1 MNLKI
6 KNIGLLMMLMGTLLY
21 SGCIEKNKNEKVAE
35 GVEEQTS
42 KVSHLLPP
50 ANPFLIANS
59 SYPSVHSNPAQ
70 SDVTK
75 WATWNENV
83 DIKEENTQW
92 LPWVT
97 SIGTVHRPYPNG
109 EEALFVSGT
118 NKIGKI
124 KITNGVFEWVDE
136 VVVPGYEYE
145 VPSEDAIRATVDEM
159 IAGGTDESKYLPP
172 YANHVKAIK
181 QSSANIGNGIYTMMD
196 NEGNYFC
203 GFGTSIFKVSDK
215 NPGDVNSEIEIVK
228 AFDVKDG
235 VTPEE
240 AKQISRIF
248 ALGMTYDGYIAVA
261 MPGIIAVL
269 DRNLENMQY
278 IILEGEAV
286 DNGISI
292 DDTGGIYCVTSKY
305 MRKIVWDGKKISD
318 KEEDGAWKSPY
329 DYVPNPKALSRGSGN
344 TPSLMGFGPDEDHLV
359 FVADAGEDISA
370 VAFWRDEIPEDF
382 EQKEGTKSR
391 RIADQIKL
399 TIDVPATI
407 EWSPH
412 IYGNGV
418 MMMASAWPDPVYDE
432 NGKLAIFETVLT
444 AGITRE
450 PPTGV
455 EKWSWD
461 KETYSLKS
469 DWTLQRGLQW
479 ALYPVSATSN
489 TVTLTIAEEGNYS
502 LQTVDWDTGK
512 EISTTNLGN
521 NPIFN
526 TAGGLFIPIDE
537 NRIYITGVMGPVMI
551 HKE

>member
-1 MNLKI
+1 M
-6 KNIGLLMMLMGTLLY
+6 KNIASLICVIALFASCT
-21 SGCIEKNKNEKVAE
+21 NKANRQESKQ
-35 GVEEQTS
+35 EEP
-42 KVSHLLPP
+42 KEVSHQLPP

-59 SYPSVHSNPAQ
+59 NYPSVHFNPAQ
-70 SDVTK
+70 SDVT
-75 WATWNENV
+75 ALPSWNMNGRIADENV
-83 DIKEENTQW
+83 QW

-97 SIGTVHRPYPNG
+97 SIGTVHRPYANG

-124 KITNGVFEWVDE
+124 KISNGAFEWVDE
-136 VVVPGYEYE
+136 VVVPGFEYD
-145 VPSEDAIRATVDEM
+145 VPGDDEIKATVDEM
-159 IAGGTDESKYLPP
+159 IAGGTDENKYLPP
-172 YANHVKAIK
+172 YARHVKAIR

-196 NEGNYFC
+196 NDGNYFA

-215 NPGDVNSEIEIVK
+215 TPGDINSEIEITK
-228 AFDVKDG
+228 SFNVKDG

-248 ALGMTYDGYIAVA
+248 ALGMTYDGHIAVA

-269 DRNLENMQY
+269 TRDLTDMQY
-278 IILEGEAV
+278 VMLDGEAV

-292 DDTGGIYCVTSKY
+292 DDKGGIYCVTSKY
-305 MRKIVWDGKKISD
+305 MRKIVWDGTKLSD
-318 KEEDGAWKSPY
+318 KEEDGAWKTEY
-329 DYVPNPKALSRGSGN
+329 DHVPNPRALSRGSGN
-344 TPSLMGFGPDEDHLV
+344 TPALMGFGPDEDHLV
-359 FVADAGEDISA
+359 FVADAGEEISA

-382 EQKEGTKSR
+382 KQVEGTKSR

-418 MMMASAWPDPVYDE
+418 MMMASAWEDPVYDE
-432 NGKLAIFETVLT
+432 NDKLAIFETVLT
-444 AGITRE
+444 AGVTHQ
-450 PPTGV
+450 PPAAV

-461 KETYSLKS
+461 KETRSLKS
-469 DWTLQRGLQW
+469 DWTKHRGLQW
-479 ALYPVSATSN
+479 ALHPVSSQSN
-489 TVTLTIAEEGNYS
+489 TVTLTLAEDGMYS
-502 LQTVDWDTGK
+502 LVTYDWTTGE
-512 EISTTNLGN
+512 EISTLVLGN

-526 TAGGLFIPIDE
+526 TAGGLFIPVDE

-551 HKE
+551 SR

>member
-1 MNLKI
+1 MN
-6 KNIGLLMMLMGTLLY
+6 
-21 SGCIEKNKNEKVAE
+21 GCNDQKKKEEAE
-35 GVEEQTS
+35 EEQTTAAS
-42 KVSHLLPP
+42 FQLPP
-50 ANPFLIANS
+50 VNPFLIANS

-70 SDVTK
+70 SDVTS
-75 WATWNENV
+75 WPTWNEDV
-83 DIKEENTQW
+83 ILEEAKVQW

-97 SIGTVHRPYPNG
+97 SIGTAHRPYGNG

-124 KITNGVFEWVDE
+124 RISKGAFEWVDE

-145 VPSEDAIRATVDEM
+145 VPSEDEIRATVDKMRE
-159 IAGGTDESKYLPP
+159 GGTDEEKYLPP
-172 YANHVKAIK
+172 YTAHVKAIK

-196 NEGNYFC
+196 NEGNYFA

-215 NPGDVNSEIEIVK
+215 NPGDINSKIEIVK
-228 AFDVKDG
+228 GFDVKDG

-240 AKQISRIF
+240 AKNISRIF

-278 IILEGEAV
+278 ILLEGEAV

-292 DDTGGIYCVTSKY
+292 DDQGGIYCVTSKY
-305 MRKIVWDGKKISD
+305 MRKIVWNDKTLSD
-318 KEEDGAWKSPY
+318 KEDDGAWKSPY
-329 DYVPNPKALSRGSGN
+329 DYVPNAKALSRGSGN

-359 FVADAGEDISA
+359 FVADAGSEISA
-370 VAFWRDEIPEDF
+370 VAFWRDDIPEDF
-382 EQKEGTKSR
+382 EQKPGTKSR

-418 MMMASAWPDPVYDE
+418 MMMASAWPDPVYDK
-432 NGKLAIFETVLT
+432 NDKLAIFETVLT
-444 AGITRE
+444 AGVTRQ
-450 PPTGV
+450 PPAGV

-461 KETYSLKS
+461 KETRSLKS

-502 LQTVDWDTGK
+502 LQTVDWNTG
-512 EISTTNLGN
+512 EEVSTTTLGN

-537 NRIYITGVMGPVMI
+537 NRIYITGVMGPIMI
-551 HKE
+551 TK

>member
-1 MNLKI
+1 MK
-6 KNIGLLMMLMGTLLY
+6 KYNITILLAAALLLA
-21 SGCIEKNKNEKVAE
+21 GCKDQKKKEEAE
-35 GVEEQTS
+35 EEQTTAAS
-42 KVSHLLPP
+42 FQLPP
-50 ANPFLIANS
+50 VNPFLIANS

-70 SDVTK
+70 SDVTS
-75 WATWNENV
+75 WPTWNEDV
-83 DIKEENTQW
+83 ILEEAKVQW

-97 SIGTVHRPYPNG
+97 SIGTAHRPYGNG

-124 KITNGVFEWVDE
+124 RISKGAFEWVDQ

-145 VPSEDAIRATVDEM
+145 VPSEDEIRATVDKMRE
-159 IAGGTDESKYLPP
+159 GGTDEEKYLPP
-172 YANHVKAIK
+172 YITHVKAIK

-196 NEGNYFC
+196 NEGNYFA

-215 NPGDVNSEIEIVK
+215 ISGDVNSEIEIVTV
-228 AFDVKDG
+228 FDVKDG

-278 IILEGEAV
+278 ILLEGEAV

-292 DDTGGIYCVTSKY
+292 DDQGGIYCVTSKY
-305 MRKIVWDGKKISD
+305 MRKLVWDGSTLSD
-318 KEEDGAWKSPY
+318 KEKDGAWKTAY

-382 EQKEGTKSR
+382 EQKPGTKSR

-418 MMMASAWPDPVYDE
+418 MMMASAWPNPVYDE
-432 NGKLAIFETVLT
+432 NDKLAIFETVLT
-444 AGITRE
+444 AGVTRQ

-461 KETYSLKS
+461 RETRSLKS
-469 DWTLQRGLQW
+469 DWTLQHGLQW

-502 LQTVDWDTGK
+502 LQTVDWNTG
-512 EISTTNLGN
+512 EEVSTTTLGSS
-521 NPIFN
+521 PIFN

-537 NRIYITGVMGPVMI
+537 NRIYVTGVMGPIMI
-551 HKE
+551 SKE